1 MSNGST
7 MAVHRLTAFSRR
19 HVLKLA
25 SGAGAL
31 AASLAAA
38 RAQTPYPS
46 RPVHVLLGFAAG
58 GASDVIGRLM
68 SQWLSEKLGQ
78 PFVFDDHPGAAS
90 NIATELVAKEA
101 PDGYSL
107 LWCTSANANNATLYQ
122 NLNFNFIRDFAP
134 VAGTFRVPNVLEVHP
149 SVPATTV
156 PEFIA
161 YAKANPGKL
170 NFASGGIG
178 ATQHMSAELFK
189 FMTGIEMRH
198 VPYRGSAPALID
210 LLSGQVQVMFDLMPA
225 SIGYIRA
232 GKLRALAVTTATRSE
247 ALPDLP
253 TIGEFVPGYEASTW
267 NGVVAPKGTPAEAI
281 DKLNAAINASLAD
294 AAIKARFA
302 DLGATPLPMSSA
314 EFGKLIADETEK
326 WAKVIKFAVHP
337 GQLKPQAAPRIRVL
351 RSFIS
356 DPQHKHS

>member
-1 MSNGST
+1 MNNSSSVSAYGS
-7 MAVHRLTAFSRR
+7 AALSRR
-19 HVLKLA
+19 RVLKLA

-31 AASLAAA
+31 VASFGAA
-38 RAQTPYPS
+38 RGQTPYPS
-46 RPVHVLLGFAAG
+46 RPVRVLLGFAAG

-78 PFVFDDHPGAAS
+78 PFVFDNRPGAAS
-90 NIATELVAKEA
+90 NIATELIAKEA

-134 VAGTFRVPNVLEVHP
+134 IAGTFRVPNVLEVHP
-149 SVPATTV
+149 SIPVTTV

-178 ATQHMSAELFK
+178 ATQHMAAELFM
-189 FMTGIEMRH
+189 FMTGVQMRH

-232 GKLRALAVTTATRSE
+232 DKLRALAVTTATRSE
-247 ALPDLP
+247 ALPNLP

-267 NGVVAPKGTPAEAI
+267 NGVVAPKGTPGDVI
-281 DKLNAAINASLAD
+281 DKLNGAINAGLAD
-294 AAIKARFA
+294 ATIKARLA
-302 DLGATPLPMSSA
+302 DLGANPLPMSSA
-314 EFGKLIADETEK
+314 DFGKLVVDETEK
-326 WAKVIKFAVHP
+326 WGKVIKFAGIHV
-337 GQLKPQAAPRIRVL
+337 
-351 RSFIS
+351 
-356 DPQHKHS
+356 D